1 MKKSGLG
8 KGLDALIPRK
18 DKRDTQPDTGV
29 KTLPVE
35 KLVPNKLQPRKVFDS
50 ASIKELAESIKE
62 KGIIQPLLVRKKGD
76 LYEIIAGERRW
87 RASQVAG
94 IKDIPVIVSE
104 VDETETLEIALV
116 ENLQREDLNPIEEG
130 EAYQQLIDN
139 HGLTHEEISK
149 RIGKNRSTISNQLR
163 LLKLSV
169 NAKEA
174 LMSGMISSGHA
185 RALVTLE
192 DQAEIDRLLNTIIQK
207 KLSVRQTENQVKS
220 LKKLKSSDQESKDTS
235 SENDVFI
242 KTLVE
247 ELKRALGT
255 KVSIK
260 GKGGVGKIE
269 IQYYSADE
277 FERLIELLTK

>member
-8 KGLDALIPRK
+8 RGLDALIPR
-18 DKRDTQPDTGV
+18 RDTEDTQTGTGV
-29 KTLPVE
+29 RTLPIE
-35 KLVPNKLQPRKVFDS
+35 RLIPNKLQPRKTFDGS
-50 ASIKELAESIKE
+50 SIEELAESIKE
-62 KGIIQPLLVRKKGD
+62 QGILQPLLVRKKGD

-94 IKDIPVIVSE
+94 IRNVPVMVSE
-104 VDETETLEIALV
+104 LDETEMLEVALV

-139 HGLTHEEISK
+139 HGLTHEDISK

-174 LMSGMISSGHA
+174 LMSGLISSGHA

-192 DQAEIDRLLNTIIQK
+192 DHTEIDKVLNTVIQK

-220 LKKLKSSDQESKDTS
+220 LKKLKSSDQKSEDTS
-235 SENDVFI
+235 SGNDVFI
-242 KTLVE
+242 NTLIE

-255 KVSIK
+255 KVRIK
-260 GKGGVGKIE
+260 GKRGTGKIE
-269 IQYYSADE
+269 IQYYSEDE